1 MSEWEKKSNDIS
13 SSVNQYRHSM
23 KVTLSGYCHL
33 YKRIVTLCRMV
44 SSILGS
50 CLGGSWFRKK
60 KNCRY
65 FMNRPKCLPGH
76 RQRL

>member
-13 SSVNQYRHSM
+13 SSINQYRHSM

-33 YKRIVTLCRMV
+33 YLTLYRMM
-44 SSILGS
+44 SSVIGS
-50 CLGGSWFRKK
+50 YLGGSWFREKK
-60 KNCRY
+60 ENCRY
-65 FMNRPKCLPGH
+65 FMNRSKCLPGH